1 MSLDDIQGQLENM
14 QLRDLSSY
22 ILIHGPAGTMNF
34 VDMPI
39 YDMPDQGMVKCVI
52 DVVPDVPGPIP
63 KDQLKEMLL
72 AGGPLHTLPAPF
84 GVATETQLRFSF
96 DLVVLPQNN
105 ARFLVCKV
113 MNMKDKVKVPTARQL
128 CHGRPHMV
136 SWRNQVHTMR
146 KFLYY
151 VIENLGGFQCKQ
163 HSLRC
168 KEDGKVEKEKT
179 QEERDFGFDFIEK
192 NGPRDN
198 VKNKQLRWIIIQTS
212 RQESPIYKWS
222 AVLVEKSLRNLA
234 NDGVL
239 AQVHESWPLTLYDI
253 DNRLLR
259 ALAPMVPSLS
269 EKAVGF
275 HGEPGAGKT
284 PVARTLAMAISRQ
297 CINKLGK
304 DAEFDFFRGQSGS
317 IARPDIFDDGSLS
330 EQPFKKVKAFT
341 DVGNIESMSKER
353 WGAAKWVS
361 SVCTA

>member
-1 MSLDDIQGQLENM
+1 
-14 QLRDLSSY
+14 
-22 ILIHGPAGTMNF
+22 
-34 VDMPI
+34 
-39 YDMPDQGMVKCVI
+39 
-52 DVVPDVPGPIP
+52 
-63 KDQLKEMLL
+63 
-72 AGGPLHTLPAPF
+72 
-84 GVATETQLRFSF
+84 
-96 DLVVLPQNN
+96 
-105 ARFLVCKV
+105 
-113 MNMKDKVKVPTARQL
+113 
-128 CHGRPHMV
+128 MV
-136 SWRNQVHTMR
+136 SWRNQVHTTR

-179 QEERDFGFDFIEK
+179 QEEGDLGFDFIEK

-198 VKNKQLRWIIIQTS
+198 VKNKQLRWITIQTS

-269 EKAVGF
+269 EKAVWF

-304 DAEFDFFRGQSGS
+304 DGQATPSFRQASEFDFFRGQSGS

-353 WGAAKWVS
+353 WGAAKFCQGPVPCVQPEDDMPIVS
-361 SVCTA
+361 KRAGQHIT

>member
-1 MSLDDIQGQLENM
+1 MVEPGTVSLDDIQGQLENM
-14 QLRDLSSY
+14 QLTDLSSY
-22 ILIHGPAGTMNF
+22 IFQDGPAGTINF

-39 YDMPDQGMVKCVI
+39 YDMPEQGMVKCVI

-72 AGGPLHTLPAPF
+72 AGGPLHTLPAPC

-105 ARFLVCKV
+105 DRFLVCKV
-113 MNMKDKVKVPTARQL
+113 MNMKDKVK
-128 CHGRPHMV
+128 
-136 SWRNQVHTMR
+136 
-146 KFLYY
+146 
-151 VIENLGGFQCKQ
+151 
-163 HSLRC
+163 
-168 KEDGKVEKEKT
+168 
-179 QEERDFGFDFIEK
+179 EEWDFGFDFIEK

-198 VKNKQLRWIIIQTS
+198 VKNKQLRWITIQTS

-284 PVARTLAMAISRQ
+284 PEVNESNIMAVLKRTHLFVNTKSFLYI
-297 CINKLGK
+297 
-304 DAEFDFFRGQSGS
+304 
-317 IARPDIFDDGSLS
+317 RPAGEDK
-330 EQPFKKVKAFT
+330 QPVL
-341 DVGNIESMSKER
+341 
-353 WGAAKWVS
+353 
-361 SVCTA
+361 